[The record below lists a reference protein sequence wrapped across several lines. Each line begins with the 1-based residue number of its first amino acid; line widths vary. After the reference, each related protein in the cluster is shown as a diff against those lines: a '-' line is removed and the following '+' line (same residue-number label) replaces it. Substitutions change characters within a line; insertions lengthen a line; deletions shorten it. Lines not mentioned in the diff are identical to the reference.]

1 MSQLWIKICGITR
14 NSDAMAALGY
24 GADAIGLNFY
34 PPSPRAIDLESIRN
48 ITDGIEGKTEVVALF
63 VDPSKSEVQAVL
75 DSKRIDMLQFHG
87 SESVEFC
94 ESFEMPY
101 MKVFRVKGSNAVELE
116 IDHYK
121 SAKMIMLD
129 SFSEQAPG
137 GTGKVFDW
145 EIAKKI
151 VNETEQKIVVAGGLS
166 VENVQTAVAQI
177 HPFGVDVSSGVEK
190 SHGVKDLEKV
200 NAFIEGAR
208 SV

>member
-1 MSQLWIKICGITR
+1 
-14 NSDAMAALGY
+14 MAALGY